1 MNDVGD
7 ISKPES
13 SDDTVGEV
21 SCDCFPT
28 ISGETPEML
37 TMTGQTRRILYS
49 FSRLPKRKATG
60 EALVVNDG
68 DVCVT
73 GGDAESVVNKLANEC

>member
-1 MNDVGD
+1 
-7 ISKPES
+7 
-13 SDDTVGEV
+13 
-21 SCDCFPT
+21 
-28 ISGETPEML
+28 
-37 TMTGQTRRILYS
+37 MTGQTRRILYS